1 MSGMGTII
9 AIVITAG
16 VTYFATS
23 SMGGPVGSCTPV
35 TLSNEV
41 KAYIDNK
48 ASRSGGDVAQ
58 EIAKLMSR
66 VAEMEKRVGDVD
78 KVNAA
83 YESLQ
88 KKNSIIEMAIG
99 EQAKKQDLL
108 LTAVRQ
114 QELTSLRNQMA
125 SVCAGVV
132 VKRDQGQG
140 DAGAKSR

>member
-23 SMGGPVGSCTPV
+23 SMGGPAATCGPV

-41 KAYIDNK
+41 KAYIDSK
-48 ASRSGGDVAQ
+48 PVRGGGDGGP
-58 EIAKLMSR
+58 ELAKLMSR
-66 VAEMEKRVGDVD
+66 VAEMEKKLGDVD

-83 YESLQ
+83 YDSVQ
-88 KKNSIIEMAIG
+88 KKSTIIEAAIE

-108 LTAVRQ
+108 LGAVRQ
-114 QELTSLRNQMA
+114 QELTNLRNQMA
-125 SVCAGVV
+125 SICAGVV
-132 VKRDQGQG
+132 VKRDQGGASAQG
-140 DAGAKSR
+140 R